1 MILAPIGP
9 KGTNARDDVRTL
21 QLLLNAAGATLT
33 LDGAYGPGTAGALSR
48 FRVSVGLADTGTV
61 APGDP
66 VLAALKTKLPADVD
80 PTKVYGGL
88 VGATPQNIELFYPGL
103 RAVFAKYQ
111 VSTPLRIAH
120 FLAQIG
126 HESGDLQWR
135 SELASGQA
143 YEGRADLGN
152 TQPGDGPRFKGR
164 GLIQLTGRAN
174 YAAYGKTIGVDLTA
188 DGNWTKVADD
198 PALCADV
205 AGWYWASR
213 KINAAAD
220 ADNAQKVTKLINGG
234 LNGLDDR
241 LRRLA
246 RAKDFWF

>member
-1 MILAPIGP
+1 MIGAPIGP

-21 QLLLNAAGATLT
+21 QLLLASAGAALT
-33 LDGAYGPGTAGALSR
+33 LDGAYGPGTAAALSR
-48 FRVSVGLADTGTV
+48 FRASIGLADTGIV

-66 VLAALKTKLPADVD
+66 VLAALKAKLPAGVTPD
-80 PTKVYGGL
+80 KVYGGL
-88 VGATPQNIELFYPGL
+88 VGATPANIDLFYPGL
-103 RAVFAKYQ
+103 SAAFAKHQ
-111 VSTPLRIAH
+111 ISTPLRIAH

-135 SELASGQA
+135 AELASGQA

-152 TQPGDGPRFKGR
+152 VEPGDGPRFKGR

-174 YAAYGKTIGVDLTA
+174 YASYGKTIGVDLTA

-198 PALCADV
+198 PVLCADV

-213 KINAAAD
+213 NINAAAD
-220 ADNAQKVTKLINGG
+220 ADDAVKVTRSINGG
-234 LNGLDDR
+234 TNGLDDR
-241 LRRLA
+241 LLRLA
-246 RAKDFWF
+246 RAKDFWV

>member
-21 QLLLNAAGATLT
+21 QLLLNASGAALT
-33 LDGAYGPGTAGALSR
+33 LDGAYGPGTAGALSS
-48 FRVSVGLADTGTV
+48 FRAANGLADTGTL

-66 VLAALKTKLPADVD
+66 VLAALKAKLPAGIAKD
-80 PTKVYGGL
+80 KVYGGL
-88 VGATPQNIELFYPGL
+88 VGATPPNIDLFYPGL
-103 RAVFAKYQ
+103 AAVFAKYD
-111 VSTPLRIAH
+111 VSTPLRVAH
-120 FLAQIG
+120 FLAQIS

-174 YAAYGKTIGVDLTA
+174 YAAYGKTIGVDLTV
-188 DGNWTKVADD
+188 DGNWTKIADD

-205 AGWYWASR
+205 AGWYWANR

-220 ADNAQKVTKLINGG
+220 ADDADKVTRLINGG

-241 LRRLA
+241 LQRLA
-246 RAKDFWF
+246 RAKDFWL